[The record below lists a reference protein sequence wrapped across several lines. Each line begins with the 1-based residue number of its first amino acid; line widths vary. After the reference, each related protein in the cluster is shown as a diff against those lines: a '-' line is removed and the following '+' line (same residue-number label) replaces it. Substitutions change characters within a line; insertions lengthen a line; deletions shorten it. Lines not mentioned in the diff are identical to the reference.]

1 MKIPR
6 TILDCWTA
14 AAAAAALLPKTLI
27 TSLGSATSKLFF
39 PPSPGTRRGSEVVD
53 SVKLKSSRLHIV
65 KHVPSSPMATSQYFL
80 FPFNLLSRLNALKI
94 LNFAGMIQGN
104 CSEAPLLQIYSMTR
118 SSAWFSSQTSSDAS
132 TPTDTVKELYDKM
145 LESVNVKRTM
155 PPNAWLWSLI
165 ENCKN
170 HDDIKLLFD
179 ILQNLRRFRLSNLRI
194 HENFNCNLCREV
206 TKACVRVG
214 ALDFG
219 KKALWKHNVY
229 GLSPSVAS
237 AHHLLSYAK
246 EHKDALLMVEIMKLV
261 KRNNLPLQPGT
272 ADIVFRICYDTDDWE
287 LICKYSKRFVKA
299 GVKLRKTTFDTWMEF
314 AAKRGDTES
323 LWQIEKLRS
332 ESTNQHSLV
341 SGFSCAKGFL
351 LEHKPHNAAGM
362 IQILNQTLPD
372 AKKLGITIELQK
384 LVNEWPLDV
393 IKHQKDEDRKALAM
407 ALKSDIPA
415 MVSSLLNMGLQV
427 SVNLEDLTKEE
438 SIAS

>member
-1 MKIPR
+1 MQV
-6 TILDCWTA
+6 
-14 AAAAAALLPKTLI
+14 LLN
-27 TSLGSATSKLFF
+27 S
-39 PPSPGTRRGSEVVD
+39 RRLSRV
-53 SVKLKSSRLHIV
+53 LKSL
-65 KHVPSSPMATSQYFL
+65 T
-80 FPFNLLSRLNALKI
+80 LLSSNHPVFTSSSTCPRHQWQLRST
-94 LNFAGMIQGN
+94 FFSPSVFSGN
-104 CSEAPLLQIYSMTR
+104 RSEAPRQQIYSMTR

-246 EHKDALLMVEIMKLV
+246 EHKDARLMVEIMKLV

-299 GVKLRKTTFDTWMEF
+299 GVKLRKTTFDMWMEF

-351 LEHKPHNAAGM
+351 LEHKPHDAAGM

-393 IKHQKDEDRKALAM
+393 IKHQKDEDRKARS
-407 ALKSDIPA
+407 KFRPIIQNIPKPA
-415 MVSSLLNMGLQV
+415 QWF
-427 SVNLEDLTKEE
+427 EQ
-438 SIAS
+438 

>member
-1 MKIPR
+1 
-6 TILDCWTA
+6 
-14 AAAAAALLPKTLI
+14 
-27 TSLGSATSKLFF
+27 
-39 PPSPGTRRGSEVVD
+39 
-53 SVKLKSSRLHIV
+53 
-65 KHVPSSPMATSQYFL
+65 
-80 FPFNLLSRLNALKI
+80 
-94 LNFAGMIQGN
+94 
-104 CSEAPLLQIYSMTR
+104 MTR

-170 HDDIKLLFD
+170 HDDIKHLFD
-179 ILQNLRRFRLSNLRI
+179 VLLNLRRFRLSNLRI

-206 TKACVRVG
+206 AKACVRVG

-246 EHKDALLMVEIMKLV
+246 ERKDAQLMVEIMKLV
-261 KRNNLPLQPGT
+261 KRNDLPLQPGT
-272 ADIVFRICYDTDDWE
+272 ADIVFRICYDTDEWE
-287 LICKYSKRFVKA
+287 LICKYSKSFLKA

-314 AAKRGDTES
+314 AAKRGDTDS

-332 ESTNQHSLV
+332 ESTNQHTLA

-351 LEHKPHNAAGM
+351 LERKPHEAAGI

-384 LVNEWPLDV
+384 LVNEWPLNV
-393 IKHQKDEDRKALAM
+393 IKHKKDEDKKALAM

-415 MVSSLLNMGLQV
+415 MVSSLSNMGLLV